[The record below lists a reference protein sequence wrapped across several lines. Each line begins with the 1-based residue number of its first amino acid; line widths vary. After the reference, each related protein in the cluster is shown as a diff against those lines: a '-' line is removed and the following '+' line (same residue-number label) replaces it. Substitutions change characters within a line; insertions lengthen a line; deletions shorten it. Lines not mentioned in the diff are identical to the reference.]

1 MIKKVRS
8 LNTFY
13 RDSDGDINL
22 DQLMESDEI
31 YIRPGNV
38 LFYDD
43 EFMPL
48 LPCYGSPCPIRVVPF
63 FNSKGKVLFI
73 IKVKELNDFLEY
85 FYVEDLSKKERR
97 SNPFLRNDVHY
108 KTEFLLEYSKR
119 IEEGD
124 IPTVYF
130 DC

>member
-1 MIKKVRS
+1 
-8 LNTFY
+8 
-13 RDSDGDINL
+13 
-22 DQLMESDEI
+22 
-31 YIRPGNV
+31 
-38 LFYDD
+38 
-43 EFMPL
+43 MPL
-48 LPCYGSPCPIRVVPF
+48 LPYYGSPCPIKVVPF
-63 FNSKGKVLFI
+63 FNSKGKALFI
-73 IKVKELNDFLEY
+73 IKLKELNDFLEY

>member
-1 MIKKVRS
+1 MIKKSKS
-8 LNTFY
+8 LDTFY
-13 RDSDGDINL
+13 RDADGDINL
-22 DQLMESDEI
+22 YQLMENDKV
-31 YIRPGNV
+31 YIRPGKV

-73 IKVKELNDFLEY
+73 IKLNELNDFLEY